1 MDINPR
7 LQRKLKRGA
16 EDKFTIMEEMKVGRF
31 LSVKAAERKNRAAN
45 CHLKKFSRANNNS
58 VNLCTP
64 HELSR
69 TFLLQMRPEVLH
81 AFRGKSAPC

>member
-31 LSVKAAERKNRAAN
+31 LSVKAAERKN
-45 CHLKKFSRANNNS
+45 
-58 VNLCTP
+58 
-64 HELSR
+64 
-69 TFLLQMRPEVLH
+69 
-81 AFRGKSAPC
+81 